1 MKHFLAA
8 AMILLTGV
16 PLFATSDGP
25 VRSVDEIHRLI
36 DESEPGATI
45 LVPAGVYE
53 GNLVVRNSVTL
64 DGQGQAIID
73 GLGEG
78 TVVLLLAPDSGFR
91 RFTVRGSAEGVDREP
106 AGIRAE
112 TGPVIIEH
120 NIVEDALFGIDIRES
135 PDSIIRHNT
144 VRGKDLEQGR
154 RGDAIRT
161 WWSHGAQVLDN
172 SVTDA
177 RDIVLW
183 YSSDMTIARN
193 TITRSRYGLH
203 FMYSHDTIVE
213 QNLLNGNSV
222 GIYLMYSNGI
232 TVRDNVMNNNRG
244 ASGYGLGL
252 KDCDDIRIERNGFLA
267 NRVGVYIDNSPSS
280 MDSTG
285 LFEGNLLAYNETG
298 VLATPNTHD
307 NVFTDN
313 AFLENEEQVGVHG
326 RGTLHANA
334 FAKDGHGNFW
344 SDYAGFDRDGDGIG
358 DLPYEAQSLFESL
371 IAREPN
377 LRFLVHSPAQ
387 QAVEFTARAL
397 PELRPEPKFSDPS
410 PLTSRPEFTFAVAAP
425 GGSDRGMLLVALLLG
440 GGATALTWLVSRD
453 GALARL
459 SSARK
464 VQS

>member
-1 MKHFLAA
+1 MKRFLAA
-8 AMILLTGV
+8 TVILLSGAT
-16 PLFATSDGP
+16 LFGATHRP
-25 VRSVDEIHRLI
+25 AHSVDEIHRLI

-53 GNLVVRNSVTL
+53 GNLVVRKSVTL
-64 DGQGQAIID
+64 DGQGHAIID

-78 TVVLLLAPDSGFR
+78 TVVLILAADSGFR
-91 RFTVRGSAEGVDREP
+91 RFTVRGSGEGVDREP

-112 TGPVIIEH
+112 TGPIIIEH
-120 NIVEDALFGIDIRES
+120 NIIEDTLFGIDIRES

-144 VRGKDLEQGR
+144 VRGKDLEHGR

-161 WWSHGAQVLDN
+161 WWSHGAQVVDN
-172 SVTDA
+172 TVTDA

-193 TITRSRYGLH
+193 TISRSRYGLH

-252 KDCDDIRIERNGFLA
+252 KDCDDIRIERNGFMS

-280 MDSTG
+280 LDSTG
-285 LFEGNLLAYNETG
+285 VFHGNLLAYNETG

-358 DLPYEAQSLFESL
+358 DLPYESQSLFESL

-377 LRFLVHSPAQ
+377 LRFFVHSPAQ
-387 QAVEFTARAL
+387 QAVEFTSRAL

-410 PLTSRPEFTFAVAAP
+410 PLTDRPEFSFAVATP
-425 GGSDRGMLLVALLLG
+425 GGSDRGMLLVALLLS
-440 GGATALTWLVSRD
+440 GGAAALTWLVSRD
-453 GALARL
+453 GSLARL
-459 SSARK
+459 SLSRK
-464 VQS
+464 DQS